1 MAAIWKSPSLEEL
14 EISRDIDAIWCS
26 RRATRFAERIGFAF
40 NEAWEIA
47 ISVSE
52 LTTNVLKFAKTGT
65 LRLCRIE
72 SPQPG
77 IEIVVDDEGPG
88 IDDIEAALVDGYS
101 EGRLLVEDGWSRAR
115 RGLGTGLG
123 AVGRLMDQLQIEN
136 KPEGGVRVT
145 AYKWLKQ

>member
-1 MAAIWKSPSLEEL
+1 MAEKL

-26 RRATRFAERIGFAF
+26 RRATRFAERMGFPF

-65 LRLCRIE
+65 LTICCVE

-77 IEIVVDDEGPG
+77 MEIVVEDEGPG
-88 IDDIEAALVDGYS
+88 IDDIEAAVVDGYS
-101 EGRLLVEDGWSRAR
+101 EGRLLAEEGWNRER
-115 RGLGTGLG
+115 RGLGSGLG

-136 KPEGGVRVT
+136 KPEGGVKVT
-145 AYKWLKQ
+145 AFKWLKQ